1 MKVVILAGGLGSRI
15 SEESQIKPKPLIEIG
30 GKPILWHIMKIYSHY
45 KLNEFI
51 VCCGYKGYLIKEYF
65 ANYSLHTTDITV
77 DVSKNKILVHRKKT
91 EPWKITLIDT
101 GDNSPTGERV
111 KMIRKY
117 VGDTFCLTYGDG
129 LSSVNIKSLIKFH
142 IQEKKL
148 ATVLAVRPAGRFG
161 VIKLENNMVK
171 DFLEKPK
178 GDNSWINGGFFVLNK
193 KIFEYIEK
201 ENSIWERKPMEKLAK
216 DNQLNALKYDGF
228 WYAMDTLR
236 DKNYLEDLW
245 SSHKAP
251 WKSWDDK

>member
-1 MKVVILAGGLGSRI
+1 MKVIILAGGLGSRI
-15 SEESQIKPKPLIEIG
+15 SEESQLKPKPLLEIG

-51 VCCGYKGYLIKEYF
+51 ICCGYKGYLIKEYF

-77 DVSKNKILVHRKKT
+77 DVSKNKILVHKKKT

-101 GDNSPTGERV
+101 GDNSPTGERI
-111 KMIRKY
+111 KMVRQY

-129 LSSVNIKSLIKFH
+129 VSSVNIKSLIKFH
-142 IQEKKL
+142 IQDKKL
-148 ATVLAVRPAGRFG
+148 ATVLAVKPAGRFG
-161 VIKLENNMVK
+161 AMKLENNMVK
-171 DFLEKPK
+171 NFLEKPK

-193 KIFEYIEK
+193 KIFEYIEN

-216 DNQLNALKYDGF
+216 DNQLNAFKYEGF

-251 WKSWDDK
+251 WQLWDDK